1 MTITTTVRGL
11 GDDISLVLT
20 LYEGSNFFLTSDAS
34 YNAKE
39 LIAVASLNSE
49 EEQESNPVEFL
60 EPEIIFGTEFE
71 WSMSRQQFHAIRSRK
86 ILLRVSF
93 YAIAT
98 NSSLNEQGKMPER
111 KLVGNI
117 SIDLKEAVP
126 VMTSKQSQNPNISYE
141 SHATWKNLMNSKSIV
156 GRQTPAI
163 KYALVL
169 EPNDDSNR
177 EAKTSNNMSINTTGD
192 SIQEGYKENHK
203 ISHSQFYSTDVL
215 ENVDAFM
222 PKLMEDKGYFLL
234 GEENKAS
241 DTFYFNVYITYGKN
255 LQRAISGQNSGSI
268 RKESK
273 YYFSYDLFGI
283 GVETESFENLADTT
297 EDFLAEKASAR
308 IMTNSAA
315 LEHYIKNVCSQHPF
329 QIELCVVDNVNGT
342 RHGKNDVLAKCLV
355 NLSNVLDVSK
365 EKLDQRETI
374 YYEGMV
380 LMSKEDSSIEYGSKA
395 GGRIYNSESFSQEPH
410 IGVRF
415 SISEKAGEGLIERL
429 KVNDTITSE
438 IEVESTE
445 ALRNDSK
452 IDRPFG
458 LTFNDTLKKM
468 NDEFERSFVKDVI
481 NTSINKTKTSNQKES
496 IMSPKLTVSPVSKD
510 LCLKRPSEDQIAS
523 ERSKSPRPDAL
534 NLQEES
540 NESAMKHLSE
550 HDAAK
555 DNLTMEVQQDSNEKE
570 EDIADEDIGSSPPV
584 ITTKVLQENVRKPS
598 TSPHPRQF
606 SRVSQYTQI
615 DKENDNASSD
625 FQHNNSSGVVFDSS
639 TKSIQEENSIITQT
653 KCKFVINLQTITL
666 ALGGPINCIITYT
679 SKFSTKEISTKPAFY
694 VQPGQNDNFV
704 TSIQNGYCEFSFSS
718 KLASLEK
725 RLKKYPLLLNVYH
738 ENKDAVNTTNL
749 DNNLLLIGKAPLDLS
764 VVFDKRNDVTKC
776 KEIQRKIEV
785 PIFATELNSS
795 SSSSEIGKIHGEITL
810 NVQEQLSNTQ
820 KDRSCNSNIR
830 SNRSI
835 ATTEK
840 ELDLAALDI
849 EKWNMKQMEL
859 AALDIEKWKV
869 KQKEQ
874 FQQQLEKLEQ
884 HHINTLSDEWN
895 KRYTSKITFLS

>member
-11 GDDISLVLT
+11 GDDVSLVLT

-34 YNAKE
+34 YNAQE

-60 EPEIIFGTEFE
+60 EPEIFFGTEFE
-71 WSMSRQQFHAIRSRK
+71 WSMSRQQFHGIRSRK

-98 NSSLNEQGKMPER
+98 NSSLNEQGKTPER

-126 VMTSKQSQNPNISYE
+126 VMTSKQPSNHNISYE

-177 EAKTSNNMSINTTGD
+177 EGKRSINMSTNTTAD
-192 SIQEGYKENHK
+192 SLQDSSKENHK

-215 ENVDAFM
+215 ENIDAFL

-241 DTFYFNVYITYGKN
+241 DTFFFNVYITYGKN
-255 LQRAISGQNSGSI
+255 LQRAISGPNSGSI

-297 EDFLAEKASAR
+297 KDFLAEKASAR

-329 QIELCVVDNVNGT
+329 QIELWVGDNVDGT
-342 RHGKNDVLAKCLV
+342 RRGRDVLAKCLI

-380 LMSKEDSSIEYGSKA
+380 LMNKEDSSNEYGSKA
-395 GGRIYNSESFSQEPH
+395 GGRLYNSENFTLEPH

-415 SISEKAGEGLIERL
+415 SISETAGEGLIERL

-458 LTFNDTLKKM
+458 LAFNDTLKKV
-468 NDEFERSFVKDVI
+468 NEEFERSFVKDVI
-481 NTSINKTKTSNQKES
+481 NTSTDKTSTSNQKES

-510 LCLKRPSEDQIAS
+510 LCSKRPSDDQIAS
-523 ERSKSPRPDAL
+523 ERSKSPRSDAF

-540 NESAMKHLSE
+540 NKSVMKHLSE
-550 HDAAK
+550 QDAAK
-555 DNLTMEVQQDSNEKE
+555 DNLTMEVQQDSNDKE

-584 ITTKVLQENVRKPS
+584 MTTKVLQENVRKPS

-606 SRVSQYTQI
+606 TSVSQYTQI

-639 TKSIQEENSIITQT
+639 TKCTQEENSIITQT
-653 KCKFVINLQTITL
+653 KCRFVINLQTITL

-679 SKFSTKEISTKPAFY
+679 SKFSSKEISTKPAFY
-694 VQPGQNDNFV
+694 VQPGKNDNFV

-764 VVFDKRNDVTKC
+764 VVFDKRNDTTKC

-810 NVQEQLSNTQ
+810 NILEQLSDTQ
-820 KDRSCNSNIR
+820 KDRSSNSIIP

-840 ELDLAALDI
+840 ELDLAALGI
-849 EKWNMKQMEL
+849 EKWNAKQMEL

-895 KRYTSKITFLS
+895 KRYILGVRN